1 MRVIRNLLLAG
12 LLVPVSVSANEI
24 VDAINNGL
32 KHYQAGE
39 LSQATSQLDYAATL
53 IRQQKA
59 EEVKKAFPDAPNGW
73 TSEDASADVAASAM
87 FGGGISASRSYS
99 KGDNYIQMELM
110 MDSPMLQAF
119 SGMLSNPSMIAMSGG
134 KITKV
139 QGVNAVIRSD
149 GGESTEIQFITPGN
163 AMVTVRGPSSE
174 QATMMQLANQLDF
187 KKL

>member
-1 MRVIRNLLLAG
+1 MRAFHILMVVGFLSPLY
-12 LLVPVSVSANEI
+12 VSASEI
-24 VDAINNGL
+24 VEAINTGL

-39 LSQATSQLDYAATL
+39 LSQATAQLDYAATL

-59 EEVKKAFPDAPNGW
+59 EEVKKAFPPAPSGW

-99 KGDNYIQMELM
+99 KGDVYIEMELI

-134 KITKV
+134 KITKI

-149 GGESTEIQFITPGN
+149 GGDSSEIQFATPGN
-163 AMVTVRGPSSE
+163 GLVTVRGPSSE
-174 QATMMQLANQLDF
+174 QTTMLQLANQLDF